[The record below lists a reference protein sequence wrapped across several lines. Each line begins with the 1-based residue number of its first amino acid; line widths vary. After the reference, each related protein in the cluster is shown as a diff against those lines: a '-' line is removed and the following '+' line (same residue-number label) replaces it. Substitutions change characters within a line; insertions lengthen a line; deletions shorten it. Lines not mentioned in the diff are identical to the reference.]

1 MSIFFVK
8 SVAATLSAAH
18 SDNNLNTMSTNPLLD
33 GLTFAREPGSFALYI
48 FGATGDLTRKKLIP
62 ALFSLFT
69 KGIISHFRIIGFARR
84 PWTREF
90 FQNEARSMLDHGP
103 ARAASTAVK
112 DAFLEKLDYISSTFD
127 NPEGYAQIEA
137 AAQGMEGRIFYLST
151 PPNEYPAIIENLGR
165 AGHHHAPPG
174 GYSRIIVEKPIG
186 RDLASAKELNTQ
198 LAAWFDESQI
208 YRIDHYL
215 GKETVQNLLVL
226 RFCNNIFEP
235 LWNNHF
241 VDHIQITIAESIGV
255 GTRGN
260 YYESSGA
267 LRDMIQNHA
276 FQLLTLLTMEHP
288 GELSA
293 EAIRSEKVKILKS
306 LRPITF
312 REVNRYTVRAQ
323 YSQGV
328 IEGEEVPG
336 YRQENGVAPDSMT
349 ETYVALELGI
359 DNWRWAG
366 VPIYVRTGKRLSR
379 KSTEIAVY
387 FKEPP
392 HQLFRT
398 GGQLPPPN
406 SLIIHIQPEE
416 GISWN
421 VNSKVPGYITTV
433 RPVNM
438 DFAYGSAFGDTTPE
452 AYERL
457 LLDCMVG
464 DSTLYTRRDE
474 VETSW
479 AFITRILQGWS
490 QNQTPMAS
498 YPAGSAGPED
508 AKALLNHRGKKW
520 RKL

>member
-1 MSIFFVK
+1 M
-8 SVAATLSAAH
+8 
-18 SDNNLNTMSTNPLLD
+18 NTNPLLD
-33 GLTFAREPGSFALYI
+33 GLTLAREPASFAIYI

-69 KGIISHFRIIGFARR
+69 KGFISHFRIIGFARR

-90 FQNEARSMLDHGP
+90 FQNEARSMLEQGH
-103 ARAASTAVK
+103 AKSVSQAVK
-112 DAFLEKLDYISSTFD
+112 EAFLEKLDYISSTFD
-127 NPEGYAQIEA
+127 DPKGYAQIEQT
-137 AAQGMEGRIFYLST
+137 AQGMEGRIFYLST
-151 PPNEYPAIIENLGR
+151 PPNEYPAIIENLGK
-165 AGHHHAPPG
+165 AGHHRAPLG
-174 GYSRIIVEKPIG
+174 GYSRIVVEKPIG
-186 RDLASAKELNTQ
+186 RDLASAKELNNQ

-226 RFCNNIFEP
+226 RFCNTIFEP
-235 LWNNHF
+235 LWNNHYI
-241 VDHIQITIAESIGV
+241 DHIQITIAESIGV

-293 EAIRSEKVKILKS
+293 DAIRGEKVKVLKS
-306 LRPITF
+306 LKPITF
-312 REVNRYTVRAQ
+312 REVDRYTVRAQ
-323 YSQGV
+323 YTQGV

-336 YRQENGVAPDSMT
+336 YLQENGVSPDSTT
-349 ETYVALELGI
+349 ETYVALELSI
-359 DNWRWAG
+359 DNWRWSG
-366 VPIYVRTGKRLSR
+366 VPIYIRTGKRLSR

-387 FKEPP
+387 FKDPP
-392 HQLFRT
+392 HQLFRS
-398 GGQLPPPN
+398 GGQLPAPN

-421 VNSKVPGYITTV
+421 VNSKVPGYYTAV

-438 DFAYGSAFGDTTPE
+438 DFAYGSAFGDSTPE

-479 AFITRILQGWS
+479 SFITRILYGWA
-490 QNQTPMAS
+490 QNKSPVAAYS
-498 YPAGSAGPED
+498 AGSAGPEE
-508 AKALLNHRGKKW
+508 AKALLAHRNKKW

>member
-1 MSIFFVK
+1 MIP
-8 SVAATLSAAH
+8 
-18 SDNNLNTMSTNPLLD
+18 NPLLD
-33 GLTFAREPGSFALYI
+33 GLTFAREPGSFAIFI

-62 ALFSLFT
+62 ALFSLFS
-69 KGIISHFRIIGFARR
+69 KGIISHFKIVGFARR
-84 PWTREF
+84 PWTREY
-90 FQNEARSMLDHGP
+90 FQQEARLMLDQGP
-103 ARAASTAVK
+103 AKHASPAVK
-112 DAFLEKLDYISSTFD
+112 EAFLEKLDYISSTFE
-127 NPEGYAQIEA
+127 NPAGYQQIEPLA
-137 AAQGMEGRIFYLST
+137 KGMEGRIFYLST

-165 AGHHHAPPG
+165 QGLNRPPTG
-174 GYSRIIVEKPIG
+174 GYARIVVEKPIG
-186 RDLASAKELNTQ
+186 RDLATARELNNQ
-198 LAAWFDESQI
+198 LAVWFDESQI
-208 YRIDHYL
+208 FRIDHYL

-226 RFCNNIFEP
+226 RFGNTIFEP
-235 LWNNHF
+235 LWNNHYI
-241 VDHIQITIAESIGV
+241 DHIQITVAESIGV

-293 EAIRSEKVKILKS
+293 DAIRTEKVKVLRSLK
-306 LRPITF
+306 PITF
-312 REVNRYTVRAQ
+312 REVDRYTVRGQ
-323 YSQGV
+323 YTHGV

-336 YRQENGVAPDSMT
+336 YREENGVAPDSQV
-349 ETYVALELGI
+349 ETYVALEVSI

-366 VPIYVRTGKRLSR
+366 VPIYIRTGKRMSR
-379 KSTEIAVY
+379 KSTEIAVF
-387 FKEPP
+387 FKDPP

-406 SLIIHIQPEE
+406 SLIVHIQPEE
-416 GISWN
+416 GVSWN
-421 VNSKVPGYITTV
+421 VNSKVPGYITAV

-474 VETSW
+474 VEASW
-479 AFITRILQGWS
+479 AFITRILQGWA
-490 QNQTPMAS
+490 QNGTPVCF
-498 YPAGSAGPED
+498 YPAGSAGPEE
-508 AKALLNHRGKKW
+508 AKALLAYRGKKW